1 MKLDSSRRDFFR
13 VGLSLPVA
21 GMVLPAAGSAT
32 EPAAPIPF
40 RTLGKTG
47 LKVAPVGFG
56 VGFTPDPS
64 VVARSIDMGVN
75 LFDTANDYSNGNS
88 ERMLA
93 EGLKGRRDKV
103 IVISKTPAR
112 NKAQA
117 TADLESSLKNLQTDH
132 VDVWLLH
139 AKSTPQEVSDELL
152 EHGETAKKQGKIRFY
167 GFSTHDINQMA
178 DHAIKSK
185 LDVIVFSY
193 NFTMGTTKDS
203 AIQKAAEA
211 GIGLAS
217 IKVMA
222 ATGGAFPFGA
232 RGGVGGGN
240 RGGAAPVRP
249 QRLQNPLP
257 ALKWVLRNPSV
268 AAALPGIADNE
279 MLEMNIKA
287 MTEKFTPD
295 DEKVLVARNEEIRPY
310 YCRMCFQCTGQC
322 PKGVPVPDELRILAY
337 ADFYNDYLLART
349 HFQRLPEETQAIR
362 CSDCAVCAVRCPN
375 GVRVAERLIR
385 VQEMLA

>member
-1 MKLDSSRRDFFR
+1 MKYDTSRRDFFR
-13 VGLSLPVA
+13 VGLTLPVA
-21 GMVLPAAGSAT
+21 GIAIPALGAAADS
-32 EPAAPIPF
+32 AAPLPF
-40 RTLGKTG
+40 KTLGKTG

-56 VGFTPDPS
+56 CGFTPDPS
-64 VVARSIDMGVN
+64 VIARAIDMGVN

-88 ERMLA
+88 ERLLA
-93 EGLKGRRDKV
+93 EGLKGRRDKA

-117 TADLESSLKNLQTDH
+117 AADLDASLKNLQTDH
-132 VDVWLLH
+132 LDVWLLH

-178 DHAIKSK
+178 DHAIQSK

-193 NFTMGTTKDS
+193 NFTMGTTKDA
-203 AIQKAAEA
+203 AIQRAHEA
-211 GIGLAS
+211 GIGLAA

-222 ATGGAFPFGA
+222 ATGGAPTFG
-232 RGGVGGGN
+232 RGGFGGA

-257 ALKWVLRNPSV
+257 ALKWVVRNPGV
-268 AAALPGIADNE
+268 AAALPGIGDND
-279 MLEMNIKA
+279 MLEMNFKA
-287 MTEKFTPD
+287 MTEKFTPE
-295 DEKVLVARNEEIRPY
+295 DERVLVARSEEVRPY

-322 PKGVPVPDELRILAY
+322 PKGVPVADELRILAY
-337 ADFYNDYLLART
+337 ADFYNDFLRART
-349 HFQRLPEETQAIR
+349 HFEKLPPETQAIR

-385 VQEMLA
+385 AQEMLG